1 VTGTHDAP
9 IDWSR
14 FDAACTDALR
24 AMDRWVALADQLG
37 TTHLDTLRRRSEY
50 LARRDTE
57 TAEWVRIRDQIL
69 ARNTK
74 EPLPLQH

>member
-1 VTGTHDAP
+1 VTGTPEAP

-14 FDAACTDALR
+14 FEDAFAEAVR
-24 AMDRWVALADQLG
+24 AMDRWTELADRLG
-37 TTHLDTLRRRSEY
+37 TTHLDTLRLRSDY
-50 LARRDTE
+50 LDRRDTE
-57 TAEWVRIRDQIL
+57 TAEWVRIRDEIR